1 MKFGIIL
8 QITILTAVLIMA
20 IDWYFFIKRLNKKRD
35 KHKKE
40 FNSIVNKIQVG
51 NNEQQ

>member
-20 IDWYFFIKRLNKKRD
+20 IDWYFFMKILNKQRE
-35 KHKKE
+35 KHRKE
-40 FNSIVNKIQVG
+40 FKNMVNKIQGG
-51 NNEQQ
+51 NK

>member
-20 IDWYFFIKRLNKKRD
+20 IDWYFFMKRLNKQREKNRE
-35 KHKKE
+35 E
-40 FNSIVNKIQVG
+40 FKSMVNKIQGG
-51 NNEQQ
+51 NK